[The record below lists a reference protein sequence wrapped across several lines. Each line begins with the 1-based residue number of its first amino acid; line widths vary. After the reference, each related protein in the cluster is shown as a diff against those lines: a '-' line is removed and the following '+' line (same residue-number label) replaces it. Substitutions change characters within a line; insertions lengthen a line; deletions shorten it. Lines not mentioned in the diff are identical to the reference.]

1 MKKQVLLLTLI
12 YAFIFCLGI
21 NSYASPFQETTAP
34 AQAGMKMNFQGTLF
48 ENGEPVNGDRSMTFS
63 IDIDG
68 TAWSETQTVQ
78 VIEGLYSVTLGAENP
93 LPENLFYNVA
103 ERGLTVSVGS
113 NTLGTVQLLTP
124 FSPKEI
130 GPANDLPRRIE
141 IDNNKADSDTIF
153 HFVMSADNIKNG
165 AQRGL
170 QIDMTGVGFK
180 MAMRGNI
187 ASQAEDPSAKIGLIG
202 SAIGAGSGTHYGVF
216 GQAFGAGKTNAAV
229 YGLAGGP
236 GNGDEGYEDGSY
248 NNGVLGYGQSNP
260 WGNVGVTGFAT
271 GTVGVDNI
279 GVSGI
284 SWVGAAGNTEIEN
297 KGLLGRAEGPGVN
310 KAVWGRAM
318 NGVENWAGW
327 FEGDVAIRDGKNLQ
341 IFGPE
346 GSIKADLNYYEPNNA
361 GSLVLHGHNNTRRV
375 ILGSNAGGQAGFLGL
390 YDSLDVSRAVLRAYP
405 SGNGFFSLAGKN
417 STNIEAGAKF
427 WEENSGLD
435 LGYFKIQGSTQVD
448 DGNGGTYFPDLVWMD
463 AQRWED
469 GTELGSIEFRST
481 DGAHFGMNAYGL
493 TGNRPIEIHDNDG
506 VLKSS
511 LKFDEDKNSG
521 ILELYG
527 AQNDSDVKIGSF
539 GTSAG
544 GRFQLYRRSDD
555 NSFTRSAIAA
565 AAYGEGLSYFNL
577 YSENFAADNNARL
590 VDLYT
595 YDRDINNNPYS
606 DNYKRSGVDFYDNQG
621 TRLVAVGSDKEESGT
636 DPSGKSG
643 FIYLSGT
650 NSPNIEL
657 AGKRGENNDL
667 GAIRLYGTTT
677 DGGAWY
683 HSNATMEVNTNG
695 TNQWG
700 RLSLNKTDIANST
713 SSENISLDANSGNIT
728 ISGSLSQSSD
738 ARLKKNVS
746 TLTSGLATVNRLRG
760 VRYNWKDLSQPE
772 NKIGFIAQEVETVLP
787 ELVNTKADGF
797 KTVNY
802 AEMTAVL
809 VEAVKELSQ
818 QIEVL
823 KKENT
828 SLKAELT
835 GVKEME
841 DRLAKIEAL
850 LGTQNTTQKTDNQ

>member
-1 MKKQVLLLTLI
+1 MKKHLLLLTLFS
-12 YAFIFCLGI
+12 AFMLFNGL
-21 NSYASPFQETTAP
+21 NSYASPFQETTVP
-34 AQAGMKMNFQGTLF
+34 ANAGMKMNFQGTLY
-48 ENGEPVNGDRSMTFS
+48 ENGEPVNGDRSMTFN
-63 IDIDG
+63 IDIEG
-68 TAWSETQTVQ
+68 TAWTETQTVQ

-93 LPENLFYNVA
+93 LPESLFYDVA
-103 ERGLTVSVGS
+103 ERSLTVSVGS
-113 NTLGTVQLLTP
+113 NTLGTVQLLAP

-141 IDNNKADSDTIF
+141 IDNEKANSDTIF
-153 HFVMSADNIKNG
+153 HFVMSSDNLNNG

-170 QIDMTGVGFK
+170 QIDMTGIGFK
-180 MAMRGNI
+180 MAVRGNI
-187 ASQAEDPSAKIGLIG
+187 ASQAEDATTKIGLIG
-202 SAIGAGSGTHYGVF
+202 STIGQGTGNHFGVY
-216 GQAFGAGKTNAAV
+216 GQAFGAGKTNAAI

-236 GNGDEGYEDGSY
+236 GNGDEGYENGSY
-248 NNGVLGYGQSNP
+248 NNGVLAYAQSNP

-271 GTVGVDNI
+271 GTVGVDNV

-284 SWVGAAGNTEIEN
+284 SWVGQAGNTEIEN
-297 KGLLGRAEGPGVN
+297 KGVLGRAEGPGIN
-310 KAVWGRAM
+310 KAVWARAM

-327 FEGDVAIRDGKNLQ
+327 FEGDIAIRGGKNLK

-346 GSIKADLNYYEPNNA
+346 ENLKADLNYYEPNNA
-361 GSLVLHGHNNTRRV
+361 GSLVLYGHNNTRRV
-375 ILGSNAGGQAGFLGL
+375 ILGSNSGGQAGFLGL

-493 TGNRPIEIHDNDG
+493 TGNRPIEIHDNEG
-506 VLKSS
+506 AVKSA
-511 LKFDEDKNSG
+511 LRFDEGYNSG
-521 ILELYG
+521 ILELFGATSEPDIKMGSYG
-527 AQNDSDVKIGSF
+527 SSP
-539 GTSAG
+539 G
-544 GRFQLYRRSDD
+544 GRLQMYRRSDD
-555 NSFTRSAIAA
+555 NSFVRSAIAA
-565 AAYGEGLSYFNL
+565 AAYGEGMSYLNL
-577 YSENFAADNNARL
+577 YAENFTADNNARL

-595 YDRDINNNPYS
+595 YNRDINNNPYS
-606 DNYKRSGVDFYDNQG
+606 DNYKRSGIDFYDNQG
-621 TRLVAVGSDKEESGT
+621 TRLVAVGSDREEGGA
-636 DPSGKSG
+636 DPTGRSG

-650 NSPNIEL
+650 NSPNVEMS
-657 AGKRGENNDL
+657 GKRGENNDL
-667 GAIRLYGTTT
+667 GAIRVYGNTS

-683 HSNATMEVNTNG
+683 HANASMEVNTDG

-700 RLSLNKTDIANST
+700 RLSLNKTEIANST
-713 SSENISLDANSGNIT
+713 SSENIVLDANSGDIV

-738 ARLKKNVS
+738 FRLKKNIS

-772 NKIGFIAQEVETVLP
+772 NKIGFIAQEVENILP
-787 ELVNTKADGF
+787 ELVNTKSDGF

-818 QIEVL
+818 QIEDL

-841 DRLAKIEAL
+841 DRLARIEAL
-850 LGTQNTTQKTDNQ
+850 LGAQNKTQKTDQK